1 VLVVLALAAVWFIL
15 WRRRRARARAW
26 RDELARTIPD
36 VRLARDLLADFAGER
51 VEADQLEALRHRVDA
66 VAAALGQL
74 AASAPNDDARVPTSA
89 AEQALRGSMGA
100 IEAEQLLRASAT
112 GPSDATV
119 EDTIA
124 TRTAHANALDAA
136 LTRLDALAGPPPV
149 DGTPAVDATGSGDTP

>member
-1 VLVVLALAAVWFIL
+1 
-15 WRRRRARARAW
+15 
-26 RDELARTIPD
+26 
-36 VRLARDLLADFAGER
+36 LLADLAGEP
-51 VEADQLEALRHRVDA
+51 VEADQLEALQHRIAA

-74 AASAPNDDARVPTSA
+74 AASAPNDDARVPTNA

-149 DGTPAVDATGSGDTP
+149 DGPPAVDAAGSSTP